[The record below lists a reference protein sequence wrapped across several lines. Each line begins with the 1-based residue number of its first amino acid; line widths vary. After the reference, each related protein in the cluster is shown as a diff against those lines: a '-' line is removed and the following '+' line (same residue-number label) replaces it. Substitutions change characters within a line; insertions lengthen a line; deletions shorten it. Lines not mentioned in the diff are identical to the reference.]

1 MIRAAIM
8 WLLNHK
14 QIALNALFTLC
25 VAFSLLFGISTYN
38 KNKKLTQSLEMAQNN
53 IEAYQG
59 VLNASQQA
67 NNVLQLSVE
76 QLQQS
81 NDKLLNKIDSVAK
94 ANDIKIKKANTV
106 ATQTQS
112 ILVTKS
118 KGVGGQVIV
127 NNKDS
132 IIKDSIQYNS
142 LTKVFYTICKDSI
155 DITLDFKNDQYLYV
169 YKTREYKNK
178 KNFFQRLFTFDWK
191 KVNKYKYKIINT
203 NDLVKEDSVRVIEII
218 DNK

>member
-1 MIRAAIM
+1 MMAIFK
-8 WLLNHK
+8 WLSNHK

-25 VAFSLLFGISTYN
+25 VAFSLLFGISTYK
-38 KNKKLTQSLEMAQNN
+38 KNKILTQSLEMAQNN

-94 ANDIKIKKANTV
+94 ANDIEIKKANTV

>member
-1 MIRAAIM
+1 MIKLAIA

-14 QIALNALFTLC
+14 QIALNAILTLC
-25 VAFSLLFGISTYN
+25 VALSLLFGINTYK
-38 KNKKLTQSLEMAQNN
+38 KNKVLTQSLEMAQNN

-94 ANDIKIKKANTV
+94 ENDIEIKKTNTV

-112 ILVTKS
+112 VLVTKS
-118 KGVGGQVIV
+118 KGVGGQITV
-127 NNKDS
+127 NNDT
-132 IIKDSIQYNS
+132 IFKDSIQYNN
-142 LTKVFYTICKDSI
+142 LTKIFYTICKDSI

-203 NDLVKEDSVRVIEII
+203 NDLIKTDSVRVIEII